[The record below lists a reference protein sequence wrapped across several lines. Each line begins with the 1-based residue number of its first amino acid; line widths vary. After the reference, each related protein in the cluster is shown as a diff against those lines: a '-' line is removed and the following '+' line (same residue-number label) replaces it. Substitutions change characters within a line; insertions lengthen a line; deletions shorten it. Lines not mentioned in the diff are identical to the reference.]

1 MNAKIALAALLSICL
16 LGYQG
21 SARAAND
28 SFLLFP
34 FVYGGGIAAGEYD
47 TIIGIA
53 NTSADPLGTTH
64 QSGECALWF
73 YGTDAPPSYQLT
85 TTIAAGGIYFSA
97 ISAVAPGI
105 TGYVIAAC
113 NFPYAHGSAF
123 LGYNGTI
130 ITSIA
135 PLSIVTPRPATEEN
149 LNN

>member
-1 MNAKIALAALLSICL
+1 MKAKNAALAALLGTCL

-34 FVYGGGIAAGEYD
+34 YVSGIDNGGETLIY
-47 TIIGIA
+47 IM
-53 NTSADPLGTTH
+53 NTSADPLGTTQ

-73 YGTDAPPSYQLT
+73 YGSNAPPTYVLT
-85 TTIAAGGIYFSA
+85 STIAAGASYDAFA
-97 ISAVAPGI
+97 
-105 TGYVIAAC
+105 TNLTTNFFGYMIAAC
-113 NFPYAHGSAF
+113 NFPYAHGLAI
-123 LGYNGTI
+123 LMANGNYFSTYM
-130 ITSIA
+130 